1 MQLQAHIQIT
11 NPKETKQGLVGSFK
25 EASNVLLLDGNT
37 SGSDTF
43 DWMLAVGTV
52 DEISVGTDAAFDK
65 LQDFYD
71 KHKDWVF
78 GSMSYDLKN
87 GLENLQSTHCDKI
100 QFPDLHFFLPKYLFI
115 YKDNKL
121 AIYKHTS
128 VSEFDLCILKS
139 PIIPSGI
146 AFSGAITNKV
156 SKKKYINNVN
166 LIKEHIQRGD
176 IYEMNYCQEFYAE
189 KTNLNPFETF
199 TRLNSISKAPFSC
212 YYKVRDKYLLSASPE
227 RYIKKV
233 GSKIISQPIKG
244 TRKRGKDLEEDERL
258 KIELYEDQKERSEN
272 VMIVDLVRNDLSKIA
287 KKNSVKVAELFGIYS
302 FNQVHQMISTISCE
316 VDEQT
321 SLKEILEATFP
332 MGSMTGAPK
341 ISAMQLIEKFET
353 SQRGL
358 YSGAV
363 GYINPQGDFDF
374 NVVIRSIQ
382 YNALNKYLS
391 FMVGGAIT
399 IGSDAELEY
408 QECLVKAKA
417 LFEVLEQN
425 HAEAVS

>member
-11 NPKETKQGLVGSFK
+11 NPIETKQGLVESFK
-25 EASNVLLLDGNT
+25 ESSNVLLLDGNT

-65 LQDFYD
+65 LQGFYD

-78 GSMSYDLKN
+78 GSLSYDLKN
-87 GLENLQSTHCDKI
+87 GLEDLQSNHSDKI
-100 QFPDLHFFLPKYLFI
+100 QFPDLHFFLPEYLFI

-128 VSEFDLCILKS
+128 VSEFDLSILKS

-146 AFSGAITNKV
+146 AFSGGITNKV

-212 YYKVRDKYLLSASPE
+212 YYKVGDKYLLSASPE

-244 TRKRGKDLEEDERL
+244 TRKRGKDLEEDECL

-287 KKNSVKVAELFGIYS
+287 KKNSVKVAEIFGIYT
-302 FNQVHQMISTISCE
+302 FDQVHQMISTISCE
-316 VDEQT
+316 VDGQT

>member
-1 MQLQAHIQIT
+1 MQFQAHIQIS
-11 NPKETKQGLVGSFK
+11 NSAVTKCGLVDLFK

-37 SGSDTF
+37 SESDSF
-43 DWMLAVGTV
+43 EWILAVGSV
-52 DEISVGTDAAFDK
+52 DEISVGTEKAFDK

-71 KHKDWVF
+71 KHKEWVF
-78 GSMSYDLKN
+78 GSLSYDLKN
-87 GLENLQSTHCDKI
+87 GLENLESSHSDRI
-100 QFPDLHFFLPKYLFI
+100 QFPDLHFFIPKYLFVF
-115 YKDNKL
+115 KDNQL
-121 AIYKHTS
+121 AIYHHES
-128 VSEFDLCILKS
+128 SAVFDLETLSRTSQETEIYFENSIKHRVEKQQY
-139 PIIPSGI
+139 
-146 AFSGAITNKV
+146 ITD
-156 SKKKYINNVN
+156 VN

-189 KTNLNPFETF
+189 KTNLNPFDTF
-199 TRLNSISKAPFSC
+199 TRLNTISKAPFSC
-212 YYKVRDKYLLSASPE
+212 YYKVGDKYLLSASPE

-233 GSKIISQPIKG
+233 GNKVISQPIKG
-244 TRKRGKDLEEDERL
+244 TRKRGIDLAEDERL
-258 KIELYEDQKERSEN
+258 KKELYEDQKERSEN

-287 KKNSVKVAELFGIYS
+287 KKNSVTVDELFGIYS
-302 FNQVHQMISTISCE
+302 FDQVHQMISTISCE

-321 SLKEILEATFP
+321 SLKEIFEATFP

-341 ISAMQLIEKFET
+341 ISAMKLIEKFEKT
-353 SQRGL
+353 KRGL

-374 NVVIRSIQ
+374 NVVIRSLQ

-417 LFEVLEQN
+417 LFEVLDQK
-425 HAEAVS
+425 HAE